1 MIHRI
6 GGVYPAPITGVD
18 RIGGREVPATPAS
31 PGRPAGPADLL
42 ARDAIKVA
50 SISDL
55 ASRSSTLHTA
65 IRNLD
70 DIQGYLDEMI

>member
-6 GGVYPAPITGVD
+6 GGMYPAPIPGLD
-18 RIGGREVPATPAS
+18 RIGGREPPAAPAS
-31 PGRPAGPADLL
+31 PGRPAGPGDLL

-55 ASRSSTLHTA
+55 AGRSSTLRTA

-70 DIQGYLDEMI
+70 DIQGYVDELI